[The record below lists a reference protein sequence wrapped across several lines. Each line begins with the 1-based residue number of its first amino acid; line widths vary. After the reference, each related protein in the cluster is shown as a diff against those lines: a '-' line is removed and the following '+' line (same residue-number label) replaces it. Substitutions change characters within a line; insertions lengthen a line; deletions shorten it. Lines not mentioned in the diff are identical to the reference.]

1 MRTLMLTLVFAV
13 FAAPL
18 AAQHTQHDPDDKVA
32 GGGELPSGWHARP
45 DKANASMA
53 DVKFVSMGDGYHATL
68 GPAAIFYNPAH
79 NATGAYRA
87 QATFTQ
93 TKAPQHPEAY
103 GLVIGGKNLDKDNQ
117 DYLYFL
123 VRQDGKF
130 LVKHRA
136 GTETH
141 TLFEWTEHPAIRKAD
156 AEGKATN
163 ALAVDVGA
171 DGVRF
176 LVNGTQVAQMER
188 AADLNT
194 DGIVGLRINHN
205 LDVHVSD
212 FGVSPATRQRAGR

>member
-1 MRTLMLTLVFAV
+1 MRTLILTLVLAV
-13 FAAPL
+13 FAVPL
-18 AAQHTQHDPDDKVA
+18 AAQHTQHDPDNKVT

-68 GPAAIFYNPAH
+68 GPAAIFYNPT
-79 NATGAYRA
+79 NLATGAYRA

-103 GLVIGGKNLDKDNQ
+103 GLVLGGKNLDKDSQ

-141 TLFEWTEHPAIRKAD
+141 TLLEWTEHPAVQKAN

-163 ALAVDVGA
+163 ALAVEVGA
-171 DGVRF
+171 DELRF
-176 LVNGTQVAQMER
+176 LVNGTQVANLKR
-188 AADLNT
+188 TANLNT
-194 DGIVGLRINHN
+194 DGIVGLRVNHN

-212 FGVSPATRQRAGR
+212 FGVTPAAGRSASR